1 MIRADTGVCPYR
13 CGASIAHSEV
23 QRYGLFL
30 RLPKEFKNFNR
41 NQLVHA
47 KHAISTGGGGAIAD
61 EFLAGIATGNNASIV
76 QVVLPLTGLTGG
88 DAVGGYLQG
97 IAADGNTRVVV
108 AVRALA
114 VEGVEHWWVGK
125 HAKAHDETIVHAK
138 HKCAPR
144 VDGIED
150 ALGGCLLTTDEP
162 EVLCTA
168 VVGKCDC
175 GEHTGV
181 GRHRCR
187 QRGVLVHVIVDNKIA
202 PMTRELVLRVAT
214 PPKHAKT

>member
-13 CGASIAHSEV
+13 CGAPIAHSEV

-47 KHAISTGGGGAIAD
+47 KHTIGASGGGTIAD
-61 EFLAGIATGNNASIV
+61 EFLPGIATGDNASVV
-76 QVVLPLTGLTGG
+76 QVVLTLTGLAGG
-88 DAVGGYLQG
+88 NAIGGNLQG
-97 IAADGNTRVVV
+97 IAANRNTRVVV

-114 VEGVEHWWVGK
+114 VEGVEHRWVGK
-125 HAKAHDETIVHAK
+125 HAKAHDKAVVHAK
-138 HKCAPR
+138 HERAPR

-150 ALGGCLLTTDEP
+150 ALGGCLLTANEP
-162 EVLCTA
+162 EVLCA
-168 VVGKCDC
+168 AMVGKRDR

-181 GRHRCR
+181 GC
-187 QRGVLVHVIVDNKIA
+187 QAAANVGSWCTLLSI
-202 PMTRELVLRVAT
+202 TR
-214 PPKHAKT
+214 